1 VPESAQAACAAAT
14 FASGVALAQDGFG
27 PEKDIDNSGQR
38 NPGAF
43 CLATEACGDAHP
55 AACCKAPH
63 CVSQF
68 LTPATN

>member
-1 VPESAQAACAAAT
+1 VPESAQAAFAAAT

-38 NPGAF
+38 NPGAI
-43 CLATEACGDAHP
+43 CLATE
-55 AACCKAPH
+55 ACCKAPH